1 MIWQQIVRTLL
12 PLTHRLACAGLA
24 ARKAQLL
31 HYASNRAR
39 EEIESVE
46 NTLRSMQVRLPAII
60 VERLDA
66 ILDGSE
72 TAADV
77 DELVEEL
84 VAELLRL
91 H

>member
-1 MIWQQIVRTLL
+1 
-12 PLTHRLACAGLA
+12 
-24 ARKAQLL
+24 
-31 HYASNRAR
+31 
-39 EEIESVE
+39 
-46 NTLRSMQVRLPAII
+46 MQVRLPAII

-72 TAADV
+72 TEADV